1 MGGVSLCLV
10 TTQSRSLIRIVGVA
24 AAGALALGLAACS
37 GGASG
42 PATPDYKSTYKAP
55 EPVAYAP
62 LTGVALAAGTTVGP
76 ALSVKICNVFHCEP
90 QDGLNQADVVF
101 EEIVEGGISRYVGI
115 WNSNVPVT
123 VGPVRSLRPMDADIA
138 APFGGIIAYSGYGAQ
153 ETRDLAVDTGLVN
166 ITEND
171 PAMYRNDYNV
181 APYNLMLHAQEAI
194 AANSGLAAPAQQWA
208 YSTSLATSTAVLD
221 GTPASAVQNIFSNQS
236 DNTWTYDGA
245 SGRYLRTQWEGPD
258 LDLAGAQL
266 SAANVVV
273 MRVNVDEFVGV
284 PRTRMVDSGE
294 LFVLSGGKVVHGTW
308 SKAGTASPIVFKGDN
323 GVTIRLAPGNTWI
336 EMVPLDSY
344 VPGGSVT
351 ITE

>member
-1 MGGVSLCLV
+1 MTTSSRILTRVIGLATAGTLAV
-10 TTQSRSLIRIVGVA
+10 T
-24 AAGALALGLAACS
+24 LAACS
-37 GGASG
+37 GGSAPSPSDPG
-42 PATPDYKSTYKAP
+42 YTSNYKTPA
-55 EPVAYAP
+55 PVAYAP

-101 EEIVEGGISRYVGI
+101 EEIVEGGITRYVGV
-115 WNSNVPVT
+115 WNSTVPVS

-166 ITEND
+166 VTEND

-181 APYNLMLHAQEAI
+181 APYNLMLHAQEVI
-194 AANSGLAAPAQQWA
+194 AANPGLAAPAQQWA
-208 YSTSLATSTAVLD
+208 YAGSLASSTAVQD

-236 DNTWTYDGA
+236 DNTWTYDAG

-266 SAANVVV
+266 SAANIIV

-294 LFVLSGGKVVHGTW
+294 AFVLSGGKVVHGTW
-308 SKAGTASPIVFKGDN
+308 SKASTAAPIRFTADN
-323 GVTIRLAPGNTWI
+323 GVTIRLAPGNSWI
-336 EMVPLDSY
+336 EMVPNESY

-351 ITE
+351 ITP

>member
-1 MGGVSLCLV
+1 M
-10 TTQSRSLIRIVGVA
+10 TTFSRTLSRVVGVA
-24 AAGALALGLAACS
+24 AISAVALGLAACS
-37 GGASG
+37 GGASA

-55 EPVAYAP
+55 AAVAYAP
-62 LTGVALAAGTTVGP
+62 LTGVALAEGTTVGP

-90 QDGLNQADVVF
+90 QDGLNQSDVVF
-101 EEIVEGGISRYVGI
+101 EEIVEGGITRYVGI
-115 WNSNVPVT
+115 WNSNVPVS

-166 ITEND
+166 VTEND

-181 APYNLMLHAQEAI
+181 APYNLMLHAQEVI
-194 AANSGLAAPAQQWA
+194 AANAGLAAPAQQWA
-208 YSTSLATSTAVLD
+208 YAGSLATSTAVLD
-221 GTPASAVQNIFSNQS
+221 GTPATSVQSIFSNSS

-245 SGRYLRTQWEGPD
+245 GRYLRTQWEGPD
-258 LDLAGAQL
+258 LDLTGAQL
-266 SAANVVV
+266 SAANIVI

-308 SKAGTASPIVFKGDN
+308 SKAATAAPIVFKGDN

-336 EMVPLDSY
+336 EMVPLESY
-344 VPGGSVT
+344 VSGGTVN
-351 ITE
+351 IAG

>member
-1 MGGVSLCLV
+1 M
-10 TTQSRSLIRIVGVA
+10 TTFSRTLSRVVGVA
-24 AAGALALGLAACS
+24 AISAVALGLAACS
-37 GGASG
+37 GGASA

-55 EPVAYAP
+55 AAVAYAP
-62 LTGVALAAGTTVGP
+62 LTGVALAEGATVGP
-76 ALSVKICNVFHCEP
+76 ALSVKICNVFNCEP
-90 QDGLNQADVVF
+90 QDGLNQSDVVF
-101 EEIVEGGISRYVGI
+101 EEIVEGGITRYVGI
-115 WNSNVPVT
+115 WNSNVPVS

-166 ITEND
+166 VTEND

-181 APYNLMLHAQEAI
+181 APYNLMLHAQEVI
-194 AANSGLAAPAQQWA
+194 AANAGLAAPAQQWA
-208 YSTSLATSTAVLD
+208 YAGSLATSTAVLD
-221 GTPASAVQNIFSNQS
+221 GTPATSVQSIFSNSS

-245 SGRYLRTQWEGPD
+245 GRYLRTQWEGPD
-258 LDLAGAQL
+258 LDLTGAQL
-266 SAANVVV
+266 SAANIVI

-308 SKAGTASPIVFKGDN
+308 SKAATAAPIVFKGDN

-336 EMVPLDSY
+336 EMVPLESY
-344 VPGGSVT
+344 VSGGTVN
-351 ITE
+351 IAG

>member
-1 MGGVSLCLV
+1 M
-10 TTQSRSLIRIVGVA
+10 TTQSRTLIRVVGLA
-24 AAGALALGLAACS
+24 AASALALGLAACS

-55 EPVAYAP
+55 APIAYAP
-62 LTGVALAAGTTVGP
+62 LTGVALAEGTKVGP

-101 EEIVEGGISRYVGI
+101 EEIVEGGITRYVSI
-115 WNSNVPVT
+115 WNSNVPAV

-166 ITEND
+166 VTEND
-171 PAMYRNDYNV
+171 PAMFRNDYNV
-181 APYNLMLHAQEAI
+181 APYNLMLHAQEVI
-194 AANSGLAAPAQQWA
+194 AANAGLAPPAQQWA
-208 YSTSLATSTAVLD
+208 YSSSLATSTAVLD
-221 GTPASAVQNIFSNQS
+221 GTPATSVQSIFSNSS
-236 DNTWTYDGA
+236 DNTWTYDGN
-245 SGRYLRTQWEGPD
+245 GRYLRTQWEGPD
-258 LDLAGAQL
+258 LDLTGAQL
-266 SAANVVV
+266 SAANVVI

-336 EMVPLDSY
+336 EMVPLESY
-344 VPGGSVT
+344 VPGGTVN
-351 ITE
+351 IAG

>member
-1 MGGVSLCLV
+1 M
-10 TTQSRSLIRIVGVA
+10 TTFSRTLSRVVGVA
-24 AAGALALGLAACS
+24 AASALALGLAACS

-55 EPVAYAP
+55 APIAYAP
-62 LTGVALAAGTTVGP
+62 LTGVALAEGTAVGP
-76 ALSVKICNVFHCEP
+76 ALSVKICNVFACEP

-101 EEIVEGGISRYVGI
+101 EEIVEGGITRYVSI
-115 WNSNVPVT
+115 WNSNVPVS

-166 ITEND
+166 VTEND

-181 APYNLMLHAQEAI
+181 APYNLMLHAQEVI
-194 AANSGLAAPAQQWA
+194 AANAGLAAPAQQWA
-208 YSTSLATSTAVLD
+208 YAGSLATSTAVLD
-221 GTPASAVQNIFSNQS
+221 GTPATSVQSIFSNSS

-245 SGRYLRTQWEGPD
+245 GRYLRTQWEGPD
-258 LDLAGAQL
+258 LDLTGAQL
-266 SAANVVV
+266 SAANVVI

-308 SKAGTASPIVFKGDN
+308 SKAATAAPIVFKGDN

-336 EMVPLDSY
+336 EMVPLESY
-344 VPGGSVT
+344 VTGGTVN
-351 ITE
+351 IAG

>member
-1 MGGVSLCLV
+1 M
-10 TTQSRSLIRIVGVA
+10 TTFSRTLSRVVGVA
-24 AAGALALGLAACS
+24 AASALALGLAACS

-55 EPVAYAP
+55 APIAYAP
-62 LTGVALAAGTTVGP
+62 LTGVALAEGTAVGP
-76 ALSVKICNVFHCEP
+76 ALSVKICNVFACEP

-101 EEIVEGGISRYVGI
+101 EEIVEGGITRYVSI
-115 WNSNVPVT
+115 WNSNVPVS

-166 ITEND
+166 VTEND

-181 APYNLMLHAQEAI
+181 APYNLMLHAQEVI
-194 AANSGLAAPAQQWA
+194 AANAGLAAPAQQWA
-208 YSTSLATSTAVLD
+208 YAGSLATSTAVLD
-221 GTPASAVQNIFSNQS
+221 GTPATSVQSIFSNSS

-245 SGRYLRTQWEGPD
+245 GRYLRTQWEGPD
-258 LDLAGAQL
+258 LDLTGAQL
-266 SAANVVV
+266 SAANVVI

-308 SKAGTASPIVFKGDN
+308 SKAATAAPIVFKGDN

-336 EMVPLDSY
+336 EMVPLESY
-344 VPGGSVT
+344 VSGGTVN
-351 ITE
+351 IAG

>member
-1 MGGVSLCLV
+1 M
-10 TTQSRSLIRIVGVA
+10 TTFSRTLSRVVGVA
-24 AAGALALGLAACS
+24 AASALALGLAACS

-55 EPVAYAP
+55 APIAYAP
-62 LTGVALAAGTTVGP
+62 LTGVALAEGTAVGP
-76 ALSVKICNVFHCEP
+76 ALSVKICNVFACEP

-101 EEIVEGGISRYVGI
+101 EEIVEGGITRYVSI
-115 WNSNVPVT
+115 WNSNVPVS

-166 ITEND
+166 VTEND

-181 APYNLMLHAQEAI
+181 APYNLMLHAQEVI
-194 AANSGLAAPAQQWA
+194 AANAGLAAPAQQWA
-208 YSTSLATSTAVLD
+208 YAGSLATSTAVLD
-221 GTPASAVQNIFSNQS
+221 GTPATSVQSIFSNSS

-245 SGRYLRTQWEGPD
+245 GRYLRTQWEGPD
-258 LDLAGAQL
+258 LDLTGAQL
-266 SAANVVV
+266 SAANVVI
-273 MRVNVDEFVGV
+273 MHVNVDEFVGV

-308 SKAGTASPIVFKGDN
+308 SKAATAAPIVFKGDN

-336 EMVPLDSY
+336 EMVPLESY
-344 VPGGSVT
+344 VTGGTVN
-351 ITE
+351 IAG

>member
-1 MGGVSLCLV
+1 M
-10 TTQSRSLIRIVGVA
+10 TTQSRTLIRIVGVA
-24 AAGALALGLAACS
+24 AASALALGLAACS
-37 GGASG
+37 GGASS

-55 EPVAYAP
+55 APISYAP
-62 LTGVALAAGTTVGP
+62 LTGIALAEGTTVGP
-76 ALSVKICNVFHCEP
+76 TLSVKICNVFACEP

-101 EEIVEGGISRYVGI
+101 EEIVEGGITRYVGI
-115 WNSNVPVT
+115 WNSNVPAV

-166 ITEND
+166 VTEND
-171 PAMYRNDYNV
+171 PAMFRNDYNV
-181 APYNLMLHAQEAI
+181 APYNLMLHAQEVI
-194 AANSGLAAPAQQWA
+194 AANAGLAPPAQQWA
-208 YSTSLATSTAVLD
+208 YSSSLATSTAVLD
-221 GTPASAVQNIFSNQS
+221 GTPATSVQSIFSNSS
-236 DNTWTYDGA
+236 DNTWTYDGN
-245 SGRYLRTQWEGPD
+245 GRYLRTQWEGPD
-258 LDLAGAQL
+258 LDLTGAQL
-266 SAANVVV
+266 SAANVVI

-336 EMVPLDSY
+336 EMVPLESY
-344 VPGGSVT
+344 VPGGTVN
-351 ITE
+351 IAG

>member
-1 MGGVSLCLV
+1 M

-194 AANSGLAAPAQQWA
+194 AANPGLAAPAQQWA
-208 YSTSLATSTAVLD
+208 YSSSLATSTAVLD
-221 GTPASAVQNIFSNQS
+221 GTPASSVQNIFSNQS

-258 LDLAGAQL
+258 LDLTGAQL

-344 VPGGSVT
+344 VPAGSVT

>member
-1 MGGVSLCLV
+1 
-10 TTQSRSLIRIVGVA
+10 VA
-24 AAGALALGLAACS
+24 AASALALGLAACS

-55 EPVAYAP
+55 EPVPYAP

-194 AANSGLAAPAQQWA
+194 AANPGLAAPAQQWA
-208 YSTSLATSTAVLD
+208 YSSSLATSTAVLD
-221 GTPASAVQNIFSNQS
+221 GTPATSVQNIFSNQS
-236 DNTWTYDGA
+236 DNTWTYDGN
-245 SGRYLRTQWEGPD
+245 GRYLRTQWEGPD
-258 LDLAGAQL
+258 LDLTGAQL

-294 LFVLSGGKVVHGTW
+294 LFVLSGGKVVHGNW

>member
-1 MGGVSLCLV
+1 
-10 TTQSRSLIRIVGVA
+10 
-24 AAGALALGLAACS
+24 
-37 GGASG
+37 
-42 PATPDYKSTYKAP
+42 
-55 EPVAYAP
+55 
-62 LTGVALAAGTTVGP
+62 
-76 ALSVKICNVFHCEP
+76 VKICNVFHCEP

-101 EEIVEGGISRYVGI
+101 EEIVEGGITRYVGI
-115 WNSNVPVT
+115 WNSNVPVS

-166 ITEND
+166 VTEND

-181 APYNLMLHAQEAI
+181 APYNLMLHAQEVI
-194 AANSGLAAPAQQWA
+194 AANPGLAAPAQQWA
-208 YSTSLATSTAVLD
+208 YSSSLATSTAVLD
-221 GTPASAVQNIFSNQS
+221 GTPATSVQSIFSNSS

-245 SGRYLRTQWEGPD
+245 GRYLRTQWEGPD
-258 LDLAGAQL
+258 LDLTGAQL
-266 SAANVVV
+266 SAANVVI

-308 SKAGTASPIVFKGDN
+308 SKAATAAPIVFKGDN

-336 EMVPLDSY
+336 EMVPLESY
-344 VPGGSVT
+344 VSGGTVN
-351 ITE
+351 IAG

>member
-1 MGGVSLCLV
+1 M
-10 TTQSRSLIRIVGVA
+10 TTFSRTLSRVVGVA
-24 AAGALALGLAACS
+24 AVSAVALGLAACS
-37 GGASG
+37 GGASA

-55 EPVAYAP
+55 AAVAYAP
-62 LTGVALAAGTTVGP
+62 LTGVALAEGTTVGP

-115 WNSNVPVT
+115 WNSNVPGT

-181 APYNLMLHAQEAI
+181 APYNLMLHAQEVI
-194 AANSGLAAPAQQWA
+194 AANAGLAAPAQQWA
-208 YSTSLATSTAVLD
+208 YAGSLATSTAVLD
-221 GTPASAVQNIFSNQS
+221 GTPATSVQSIFSNSS

-245 SGRYLRTQWEGPD
+245 GRYLRTQWEGPD
-258 LDLAGAQL
+258 LDLTGAQL
-266 SAANVVV
+266 SAANIVI

-308 SKAGTASPIVFKGDN
+308 SKAATAAPIVFKGDN

-336 EMVPLDSY
+336 EMVPLESY
-344 VPGGSVT
+344 VSGGTVN
-351 ITE
+351 IAG

>member
-1 MGGVSLCLV
+1 M
-10 TTQSRSLIRIVGVA
+10 TTFSRKLSRVVGVA
-24 AAGALALGLAACS
+24 AISAVALGLAACS
-37 GGASG
+37 GAASG
-42 PATPDYKSTYKAP
+42 PATPSYKSTYKAP
-55 EPVAYAP
+55 AAISYAP
-62 LTGVALAAGTTVGP
+62 LTGVPLAEGATVGP
-76 ALSVKICNVFHCEP
+76 ALSVKICNVFACEP

-101 EEIVEGGISRYVGI
+101 EEIVEGGITRYVSI
-115 WNSNVPVT
+115 WNSNVPVS

-166 ITEND
+166 VTEND

-181 APYNLMLHAQEAI
+181 APYNLMLHAQEVI
-194 AANSGLAAPAQQWA
+194 AANAGLAPPAQQWA
-208 YSTSLATSTAVLD
+208 YSSSLATSTAVLD
-221 GTPASAVQNIFSNQS
+221 GTPATSVQSIFSNSS

-245 SGRYLRTQWEGPD
+245 GRYLRTQWEGPD
-258 LDLAGAQL
+258 LDLTGAQL
-266 SAANVVV
+266 SAANIVI

-308 SKAGTASPIVFKGDN
+308 SKAATAAPIVFKGDN

-336 EMVPLDSY
+336 EMVPLESY
-344 VPGGSVT
+344 VSGGTVN
-351 ITE
+351 IAG

>member
-1 MGGVSLCLV
+1 M
-10 TTQSRSLIRIVGVA
+10 TTFSRTLSRVVGVA

-37 GGASG
+37 GGASA
-42 PATPDYKSTYKAP
+42 PSTPDYKSTYKAP
-55 EPVAYAP
+55 APVAYAP

-115 WNSNVPVT
+115 WNSNVPGT

-194 AANSGLAAPAQQWA
+194 AANPGLAAPAQQWA

-236 DNTWTYDGA
+236 DNTWNYDAA

-284 PRTRMVDSGE
+284 PRTRMIDSGE

-308 SKAGTASPIVFKGDN
+308 SKAATAAPIVFKGDN

>member
-1 MGGVSLCLV
+1 M
-10 TTQSRSLIRIVGVA
+10 TTFSRTLSRVVGVA
-24 AAGALALGLAACS
+24 AASALALGLAACS

-55 EPVAYAP
+55 AAVAYAP
-62 LTGVALAAGTTVGP
+62 LTGVALAEGATVGP

-101 EEIVEGGISRYVGI
+101 EEIVEGGITRYVGV
-115 WNSNVPVT
+115 WNSNVPVS

-166 ITEND
+166 VTEND

-181 APYNLMLHAQEAI
+181 APYNLMLHAQEVI
-194 AANSGLAAPAQQWA
+194 AANPGLAAPAQQWA
-208 YSTSLATSTAVLD
+208 YAGSLATSTAVLD
-221 GTPASAVQNIFSNQS
+221 GSPATSVQSIFSNSS

-245 SGRYLRTQWEGPD
+245 GRYLRTQWEGPD
-258 LDLAGAQL
+258 LDLTGAQL
-266 SAANVVV
+266 SAANIVI

-308 SKAGTASPIVFKGDN
+308 SKAATAAPIVFKGDN

-336 EMVPLDSY
+336 EMVPLESY
-344 VPGGSVT
+344 VSGGTVN
-351 ITE
+351 IAG

>member
-194 AANSGLAAPAQQWA
+194 AANPGLAAPAQQWA
-208 YSTSLATSTAVLD
+208 YSSSLATSTAVLD
-221 GTPASAVQNIFSNQS
+221 GTPASSVQNIFSNQS

-344 VPGGSVT
+344 VPAGSVT

>member
-1 MGGVSLCLV
+1 V
-10 TTQSRSLIRIVGVA
+10 TTQSRTLIRIVGVA
-24 AAGALALGLAACS
+24 AASALALGLAACS
-37 GGASG
+37 GGASS

-55 EPVAYAP
+55 APISYAP
-62 LTGVALAAGTTVGP
+62 LTGIALAEGTTVGP
-76 ALSVKICNVFHCEP
+76 ALSVKICNVFACEP

-101 EEIVEGGISRYVGI
+101 EEIVEGGITRYVGI
-115 WNSNVPVT
+115 WNSNVPAV

-166 ITEND
+166 VTEND
-171 PAMYRNDYNV
+171 PAMFRNDYNV
-181 APYNLMLHAQEAI
+181 APYNLMLHAQEVI
-194 AANSGLAAPAQQWA
+194 AANAGLAPPAQQWA
-208 YSTSLATSTAVLD
+208 YSSSLATSTAVLD
-221 GTPASAVQNIFSNQS
+221 GTPATSVQSIFSNSS
-236 DNTWTYDGA
+236 DNTWTYDGN
-245 SGRYLRTQWEGPD
+245 GRYLRTQWEGPD
-258 LDLAGAQL
+258 LDLTGAQL
-266 SAANVVV
+266 SAANVVI

-336 EMVPLDSY
+336 EMVPLESY
-344 VPGGSVT
+344 VPGGTVN
-351 ITE
+351 IAG